1 MNFSNGLTMARI
13 VLIPAFLA
21 FMFSDMPNA
30 RWLAVLFFLLA
41 AGTDWLDGYLARRRQ
56 EITNFGKLMDPL
68 ADKLLISS
76 ALIAL
81 VQTGDLQAWVVIVI
95 IGREFFVTGLRG
107 LAATKGSVMSA
118 GFLGKVKTISQTVAV
133 AWALARLAYSDY
145 WMYAALFFTLW
156 SGLDY
161 FVKAWRTGDINL
173 K

>member
-1 MNFSNGLTMARI
+1 MNFSNALTITRI
-13 VLIPAFLA
+13 LLIPVFLTA
-21 FMFSDMPNA
+21 LFYDAPNA
-30 RWLAVLFFLLA
+30 RWLSVAFFLLA
-41 AGTDWLDGYLARRRQ
+41 SGTDWLDGYLARKRR

-81 VQTGDLQAWVVIVI
+81 VQTGDIQSWVAILI

-107 LAATKGSVMSA
+107 LAATKGSVMAA
-118 GFLGKVKTISQTVAV
+118 GVLGKIKTLFQTVAV
-133 AWALARLAYSDY
+133 AWTLGRLAYSGY

-161 FVKAWRTGDINL
+161 FFKAWKSGDIHL

>member
-21 FMFSDMPNA
+21 VLFSDMPNA
-30 RWLAVLFFLLA
+30 RWLSVLFFLLA

-81 VQTGDLQAWVVIVI
+81 VQTGDLHAWVVIVI

-107 LAATKGSVMSA
+107 LAATKGSIMAA
-118 GFLGKVKTISQTVAV
+118 GMLGKIKTISQTVAV
-133 AWALARLAYSDY
+133 AWTLAQWAYNDY

-161 FVKAWRTGDINL
+161 FFKAWKMGDINL